1 MLARLLPLLLLCF
14 YSATAQTTYQPGY
27 FTDNTGTKTECLIRN
42 PNWLLNPESFDYRL
56 TENGVS
62 QSGSIKDAQEFGVG
76 DYTYRRYTVLID
88 RSTND
93 VDRASVIKDPEYT
106 TETLY
111 LRQIATGE
119 AVLYS
124 YASTNFARFFAA
136 KSGDEPQQLVYKPY
150 KSDGGIAYNR
160 NYRGQLYRIMKD
172 KYPDNNTYK
181 KIDYT
186 AKDLVT
192 VFNKYNGVT
201 QTEPQAIKQDNGG
214 KLHLRVY
221 AGGHLATGSHNVTM
235 TDETFTISTA
245 IAPVAGMDFECVLP
259 FNNNKWAVF
268 VSPYFEAYKHTEVK
282 PRQDGNTAPIYQ
294 YTSYVSLD
302 YKSINLPLGVRY
314 SMFFSGH
321 SKFTLS
327 AAFNYSLAA
336 GISKARYER
345 RNAIASNN
353 FNYENPLTN
362 SVTLILAG
370 GYQYKDF
377 GIETRYLPERR
388 ITTNYSAIVTKYGG
402 FSVVLNYK
410 VL

>member
-1 MLARLLPLLLLCF
+1 MFTRLLPLLLLCWCT
-14 YSATAQTTYQPGY
+14 ATAQIAYEPGY
-27 FTDNTGTKTECLIRN
+27 FIDNTGNKTECLVRN

-62 QSGSIKDAQEFGVG
+62 QSSGIKDVQEFGVG
-76 DYTYRRYTVLID
+76 DYIFKRYTVLID
-88 RSTND
+88 RSSND
-93 VDRASVIKDPEYT
+93 VERASVIKDPEYT

-124 YASTNFARFFAA
+124 YASTNFVRFFAA
-136 KSGDEPQQLVYKPY
+136 KNGDEPQQLVYKPY

-160 NYRGQLYRIMKD
+160 TYRGQLYRIMKD

-192 VFNKYNGVT
+192 LFNKYNGVT
-201 QTEPQAIKQDNGG
+201 ETETQAIKQEGGG

-221 AGGHLATGSHNVTM
+221 AGGHLATGTHTVTM
-235 TDETFTISTA
+235 TDETFNINTA
-245 IAPVAGMDFECVLP
+245 IAPVAGVDFECVLP
-259 FNNNKWAVF
+259 FNNGKWSVF
-268 VSPYFEAYKHTEVK
+268 VSPYFEAYKHTEAK

-294 YTSYVSLD
+294 YTSYASLD
-302 YKSINLPLGVRY
+302 YKSINLPLGLRY
-314 SMFFSGH
+314 NMFLSAD
-321 SKFTLS
+321 SRLTLS
-327 AAFNYSLAA
+327 AAFSYSLAA
-336 GISKARYER
+336 GTSKARYER

-377 GIETRYLPERR
+377 GIEARYLPERR
-388 ITTNYSAIVTKYGG
+388 VTTNYSSIITKYGG